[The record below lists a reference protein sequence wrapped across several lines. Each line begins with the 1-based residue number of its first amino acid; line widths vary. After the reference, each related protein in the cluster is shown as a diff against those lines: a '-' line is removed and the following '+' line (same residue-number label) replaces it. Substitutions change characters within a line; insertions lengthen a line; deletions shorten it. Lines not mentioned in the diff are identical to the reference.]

1 MIHIQAK
8 IQAPLAAV
16 WDAYNDPEDIKQWN
30 QASPEWHCPSSENDL
45 RPGGRFKNRMEARD
59 GSLGFNFEG
68 VYTEVLPMQSIK
80 YKLADNRDV
89 AIRFS
94 EAGNAT
100 LMDIGFEAETTNP
113 VDMQQQGWQAILD
126 SFKNHV
132 ENKWT

>member
-1 MIHIQAK
+1 MIHIQ
-8 IQAPLAAV
+8 
-16 WDAYNDPEDIKQWN
+16 QWN
-30 QASPEWHCPSSENDL
+30 HPSPEWHCPSSENDL
-45 RPGGRFKNRMEARD
+45 RTGGRFKSRMEARD
-59 GSLGFNFEG
+59 GSFGFDFEG

-80 YKLADNRDV
+80 YRLADNRDV

-100 LMDIGFEAETTNP
+100 LMDIDFEAETTNS

-132 ENKWT
+132 ENK

>member
-1 MIHIQAK
+1 MIHIQTK

-16 WDAYNDPEDIKQWN
+16 WDAYNNPGDIQQWN
-30 QASPEWHCPSSENDL
+30 HPSPEWHCPSSENDL
-45 RPGGRFKNRMEARD
+45 RTGGRFKSRMEALD
-59 GSLGFNFEG
+59 GSFGFDFEG

-80 YKLADNRDV
+80 YRLADNRDV

-100 LMDIGFEAETTNP
+100 LMDIDFEAETTNP

-132 ENKWT
+132 ENK